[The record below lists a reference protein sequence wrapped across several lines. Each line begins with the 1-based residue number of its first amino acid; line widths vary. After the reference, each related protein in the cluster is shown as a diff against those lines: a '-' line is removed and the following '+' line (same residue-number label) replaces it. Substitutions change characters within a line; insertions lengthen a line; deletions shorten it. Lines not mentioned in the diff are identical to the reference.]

1 MAKTPSSDDEDPE
14 LSSLYSAVGARVRE
28 LRLANGITQEQLSER
43 SGVSR
48 RYIVQIER
56 SGLNLTLELLHQ
68 LAKALGL
75 KLQDLVNF
83 PDFDYSGD
91 EERLTLQKHQFKGI
105 LSSIESFVREQTS
118 KLDKAIE
125 PLTQHEAENAA
136 SKALNKESNGHSK
149 RS

>member
-14 LSSLYSAVGARVRE
+14 LTSLYSAVGARIKE
-28 LRLANGITQEQLSER
+28 LRVASGLTQEQLSDR

-56 SGLNLTLELLHQ
+56 MGLNLTLELLHQ

-83 PDFDYSGD
+83 PQFDYSGD
-91 EERLTLQKHQFKGI
+91 DEKLTLQKHQFKGI
-105 LSSIESFVREQTS
+105 LASIESFVREQVN
-118 KLDKAIE
+118 KLE
-125 PLTQHEAENAA
+125 GVSVSA
-136 SKALNKESNGHSK
+136 SHQPEVGTNGNRRK
-149 RS
+149 DAKGQPKTP

>member
-14 LSSLYSAVGARVRE
+14 LTSLYSAVGARIKE
-28 LRLANGITQEQLSER
+28 LRVASGLTQEQLSDR

-56 SGLNLTLELLHQ
+56 MGLNLTLELLHQ

-83 PDFDYSGD
+83 PQFDYSGD
-91 EERLTLQKHQFKGI
+91 DEKLTLQKHQFKGV
-105 LSSIESFVREQTS
+105 LASIESFVREQAD
-118 KLDKAIE
+118 KLDRISVSASHQ
-125 PLTQHEAENAA
+125 PEAGTNG
-136 SKALNKESNGHSK
+136 NRRKEAKGQPK
-149 RS
+149 TP